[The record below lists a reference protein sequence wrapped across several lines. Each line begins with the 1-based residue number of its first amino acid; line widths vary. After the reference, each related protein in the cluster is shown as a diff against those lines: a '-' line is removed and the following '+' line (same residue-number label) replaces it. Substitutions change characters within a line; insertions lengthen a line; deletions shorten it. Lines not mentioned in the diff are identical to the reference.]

1 MKNKLR
7 ANQDRYPTEE
17 LRMAYIELRVGGEA
31 ADHLHPYLDE
41 QAEEH
46 VSTAQ
51 ELFNDP
57 NKKEKARDDL
67 QELYLQHD
75 SDFHEFQTK
84 FLRLAR
90 EAKIPHDQY
99 KFELNRRLY
108 SRLRELVIQEYARQG
123 TYHEFSKVC
132 STTAHNL
139 RAINDN
145 TNWRIKKGLTST
157 TKSIETKQT
166 PNTKM
171 EMPPHKEKLM
181 REGKCFKCE
190 KYGHLAKYCT
200 ASNSAVKLVELEES
214 GKENP

>member
-1 MKNKLR
+1 M
-7 ANQDRYPTEE
+7 AYIE

-31 ADHLHPYLDE
+31 ADHLLPYLDE

-51 ELFNDP
+51 ELFNVLKEIYEDP
-57 NKKEKARDDL
+57 NKKEKTRDDL
-67 QELYLQHD
+67 QKL
-75 SDFHEFQTK
+75 
-84 FLRLAR
+84 
-90 EAKIPHDQY
+90 EAKISHDQY

-108 SRLRELVIQEYARQG
+108 SRLRELVIQEYACQG

-145 TNWRIKKGLTST
+145 TNRRIKKGLTST
-157 TKSIETKQT
+157 TKSMESKQT

-171 EMPPHKEKLM
+171 GMPPHKEKLM

-190 KYGHLAKYCT
+190 KYVHLAKYCT
-200 ASNSAVKLVELEES
+200 DSNSAAKLAELEES
-214 GKENP
+214 GKENS